1 MICIPVSV
9 KHHACAQPDQATN
22 SGRSSASV
30 SANASALLKHTVA
43 TEDAGRY
50 GRFPYFTRGGVFLNP
65 GKFCI
70 AKIFSVE
77 FNQHLGN

>member
-9 KHHACAQPDQATN
+9 KHHTRAQPNQATN
-22 SGRSSASV
+22 SVRSS
-30 SANASALLKHTVA
+30 ASALLKRTVA
-43 TEDAGRY
+43 TCEGAGRWTLRSFSVLY
-50 GRFPYFTRGGVFLNP
+50 AGGIFLNP